1 MNCIVCHK
9 WVDTDTD
16 RTVMECLLVL
26 NCFSY
31 LSLNEYMN
39 RLLRLGES
47 YVSLDSMNIPW
58 QVQVVTPKLEHD
70 PTMFYM

>member
-1 MNCIVCHK
+1 MFIGV
-9 WVDTDTD
+9 
-16 RTVMECLLVL
+16 EL
-26 NCFSY
+26 FSY